1 MFWSVTLSLLE
12 GLREV
17 VKLFALTLVF
27 SLPLGLAVTFGSMS
41 KCRPVSWFFNVLV
54 WIVRGTPLMLQ
65 LILIFYGPGI
75 WLGHNIWGSQRM
87 LACTVAFVLNYAC
100 YFSVI
105 YRGGIEGVPA
115 GQREA
120 GEVLGLTPHAQHV
133 GGTGALG
140 GGYAIQLPESIH
152 ILLRPAQSGED
163 PVIEHGQ
170 ILQIVIGGGDHSG
183 AGHPQ
188 SGKKAHTQRNNGQNG
203 QIPAQAG
210 FDLPKSSFQ
219 QHILTTRSLPQG

>member
-1 MFWSVTLSLLE
+1 M
-12 GLREV
+12 GLQHHV
-17 VKLFALTLVF
+17 GT
-27 SLPLGLAVTFGSMS
+27 
-41 KCRPVSWFFNVLV
+41 VL
-54 WIVRGTPLMLQ
+54 
-65 LILIFYGPGI
+65 
-75 WLGHNIWGSQRM
+75 
-87 LACTVAFVLNYAC
+87 
-100 YFSVI
+100 
-105 YRGGIEGVPA
+105 
-115 GQREA
+115 
-120 GEVLGLTPHAQHV
+120 PHAQHV

-140 GGYAIQLPESIH
+140 DGYAIQLPEGIH